1 MVTVN
6 KKRYT
11 NNVSQQMF
19 HLNCFFKIEEYSQST
34 DSFTLLFRTA
44 TEPNAAHGK
53 AQMSDISQP
62 NAKQACMYVCMYVRE

>member
-11 NNVSQQMF
+11 NNGCYQMF
-19 HLNCFFKIEEYSQST
+19 HLNCFLTIEEYSQST
-34 DSFTLLFRTA
+34 DSFTLLLRTA

-53 AQMSDISQP
+53 AQMPDISQA
-62 NAKQACMYVCMYVRE
+62 NAKQTCTCISMYV